1 MKHKRNILIIIIDIF
16 LGVALIYEFGSLGIS
31 LFVKMN
37 FTIAFI
43 AIIMMYKRLGIF
55 SYLKYTIGQYLPM
68 VLIPGIALLI
78 FCVITLYYEPETKLT
93 KSELISFYGSFL
105 AFVGAFCL
113 GYFIYKRNE
122 KNRFDEKIAK
132 CKLLLNVL
140 ETTDQEMLRVS
151 RYHFKPAF
159 INYDPNWINYYYEYE
174 ALVKR
179 ADIDLKHTLS
189 LHFNTVDKMNV
200 AMAAKDYE
208 LAGRIFEDYVWRE
221 NYSVKRYNSLEAK
234 MCLISAS
241 HMYEYGYRKARMSW
255 LDDPKVKKT
264 VAEYSKAYY
273 PIVETYIWNIMM
285 KKNIRFMDNPD
296 LDIEI
301 TDWLLKND
309 EFKKI
314 AKFPDDK
321 RIVCKIV
328 HECFLMI
335 ERKSERLS
343 YCWSEFTVK

>member
-1 MKHKRNILIIIIDIF
+1 MKHKRNILIIIIDIL

-31 LFVKMN
+31 LFIKMN

-55 SYLKYTIGQYLPM
+55 SYLKYTVGQYLPM

-78 FCVITLYYEPETKLT
+78 FGMITVYYEPETKLT

-140 ETTDQEMLRVS
+140 EMTDQEMLRVS

-189 LHFNTVDKMNV
+189 LYFNTVDKMNV
-200 AMAAKDYE
+200 AMADKDYE
-208 LAGRIFEDYVWRE
+208 LAGRILEDYVSRE
-221 NYSVKRYNSLEAK
+221 NYSVKRYNRLEAK

-314 AKFPDDK
+314 AKFLDDK

>member
-1 MKHKRNILIIIIDIF
+1 MK
-16 LGVALIYEFGSLGIS
+16 
-31 LFVKMN
+31 
-37 FTIAFI
+37 
-43 AIIMMYKRLGIF
+43 
-55 SYLKYTIGQYLPM
+55 
-68 VLIPGIALLI
+68 
-78 FCVITLYYEPETKLT
+78 
-93 KSELISFYGSFL
+93 
-105 AFVGAFCL
+105 
-113 GYFIYKRNE
+113 

-159 INYDPNWINYYYEYE
+159 INYDSNWINYYYEYE

-200 AMAAKDYE
+200 AMADKDYE

>member
-1 MKHKRNILIIIIDIF
+1 
-16 LGVALIYEFGSLGIS
+16 
-31 LFVKMN
+31 MN
-37 FTIAFI
+37 
-43 AIIMMYKRLGIF
+43 
-55 SYLKYTIGQYLPM
+55 
-68 VLIPGIALLI
+68 
-78 FCVITLYYEPETKLT
+78 
-93 KSELISFYGSFL
+93 
-105 AFVGAFCL
+105 
-113 GYFIYKRNE
+113 
-122 KNRFDEKIAK
+122 
-132 CKLLLNVL
+132 
-140 ETTDQEMLRVS
+140 
-151 RYHFKPAF
+151 
-159 INYDPNWINYYYEYE
+159 YE

-200 AMAAKDYE
+200 AMADKDYE

-241 HMYEYGYRKARMSW
+241 HMYEYGYKKARMSW

-328 HECFLMI
+328 HECFFMI